1 MKTIAFV
8 EDGRLKTL
16 MPAKKSLEKALET
29 APAGSIIVDASEIPE
44 KRYRSACTIQFG
56 VIQKDLDRF
65 PVIDAEIYQRE
76 ELAFVEHEIKE
87 VIFGDS
93 TSLLSDLQVYCDEL
107 KAYVVNGEIVTD
119 KPTRPIGL

>member
-29 APAGSIIVDASEIPE
+29 APVGSIIVSASEIPE

-65 PVIDAEIYQRE
+65 PVIDRVFPVLEIACACSILTLHR
-76 ELAFVEHEIKE
+76 
-87 VIFGDS
+87 
-93 TSLLSDLQVYCDEL
+93 LLQQ
-107 KAYVVNGEIVTD
+107 
-119 KPTRPIGL
+119 